1 MKKRIAI
8 LGSTG
13 SIGSQALE
21 VVKSNPDHFEI
32 VVLSAQNSVDKL
44 IAQAL
49 EFKPAAVV
57 IGCKNSFKKVYDSLS
72 PINIEVYSG
81 EDDLNNIV
89 KREDV
94 DIALVALVG
103 FAGLKPVINA
113 IEAGKTIALA
123 NKESLVVAGELL
135 KKLANKHN
143 AKIIPVDSEHSA
155 IFQCLVGE
163 SIKNIEKIYLTASG
177 GPFFGKDAG
186 YLKNVTA
193 KEALQHPRWEMGK
206 KITIDSASLMNK
218 GLEVIE
224 AKWLFDL
231 EPDQI
236 EVLIHPQSI
245 LHSMVQ
251 FIDGSMKA
259 QMGLPDMR
267 IPIHYALAY
276 PDRVFSPFP
285 RFDFSKCS
293 KLTFEKPDI
302 STFRNLSL
310 AYQALKIGG
319 NMPCILNSA
328 NEVAVNAFLSGTV
341 NFLQITELVEQ
352 CMEKIS
358 YVEQPSADDLY
369 ATDRSTKKYAA
380 DLLKTNFNHF

>member
-1 MKKRIAI
+1 LKKKIAI

-57 IGCKNSFKKVYDSLS
+57 IGCKNYFKKVYDSLS
-72 PINIEVYSG
+72 PNNIEVYSG
-81 EDDLNNIV
+81 TDDLNNIA

-103 FAGLKPVINA
+103 FAGLKPVMNA
-113 IEAGKTIALA
+113 IEAGKTVALA
-123 NKESLVVAGELL
+123 NKESLVVAGEILN
-135 KKLANKHN
+135 KLSKEHN
-143 AKIIPVDSEHSA
+143 ARIIPVDSEHSA

-163 SIKNIEKIYLTASG
+163 SKKSIEKIYLTASG
-177 GPFFGKDAG
+177 GPFYGEDLKF
-186 YLKNVTA
+186 LKNVTA
-193 KEALQHPRWEMGK
+193 RQALQHPRWKMGK

-231 EPDQI
+231 EPNQI

-245 LHSMVQ
+245 LHSLVQ
-251 FIDGSMKA
+251 FVDGSMKA

-267 IPIHYALAY
+267 IPIHYALSY
-276 PDRVFSPFP
+276 PDRIFAPFP
-285 RFDFSKCS
+285 RFDFSLIP
-293 KLTFEKPDI
+293 KLTFEKPDTN
-302 STFRNLSL
+302 TFRNLSL
-310 AYQALKIGG
+310 AYHALEVGG
-319 NMPCILNSA
+319 NMPCVLNSA
-328 NEVAVNAFLSGTV
+328 NEVAVNAFLSGSI
-341 NFLQITELVEQ
+341 NFLQITDVVEQ
-352 CMEKIS
+352 CMERIS
-358 YVEQPSADDLY
+358 YVGQPSADDLF
-369 ATDRSTKKYAA
+369 ATNRKTKKYAE
-380 DLLKTNFNHF
+380 DILKNQF